1 MRLNETFLNAAVML
15 GLLAVPIYALVMD
28 EPFTITLV
36 TRAVI
41 LALAAVGL
49 NIALGIGGLVSFG
62 HAVFFGLG
70 GYAMGILAFHAQTYS
85 AMDFGAFSIAGT
97 KVMPII

>member
-1 MRLNETFLNAAVML
+1 MIRERTINTAMIV
-15 GLLAVPIYALVMD
+15 GVLALPIWALMTD
-28 EPFTITLV
+28 EIFTITLT

-62 HAVFFGLG
+62 QVRK
-70 GYAMGILAFHAQTYS
+70 
-85 AMDFGAFSIAGT
+85 T
-97 KVMPII
+97 KTWYMTQDYVSQHYTTRWEELPLVD